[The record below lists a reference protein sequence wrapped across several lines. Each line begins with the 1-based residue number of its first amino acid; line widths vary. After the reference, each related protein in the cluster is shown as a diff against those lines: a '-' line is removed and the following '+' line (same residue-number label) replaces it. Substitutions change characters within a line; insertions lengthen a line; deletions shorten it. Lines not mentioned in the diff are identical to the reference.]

1 MNIENALCPAQQA
14 RAVVELVINGR
25 PSLDNAAQ
33 HALYSVSDNL
43 DRVLQ
48 VLDEIRNYDNALFMA
63 LTRRGIYDE
72 VMAECAGHKPE
83 PDRLSVAGE
92 LWVPL
97 AVGGAGEGKP

>member
-14 RAVVELVINGR
+14 RAVLELVIKGQ
-25 PSLDNAAQ
+25 PGLDDAAL

-48 VLDEIRNYDNALFMA
+48 TLDEIRDYDNALFMA

-83 PDRLSVAGE
+83 PDRL
-92 LWVPL
+92 PL
-97 AVGGAGEGKP
+97 AAGDTGEWEP